1 MLMRRVVVGVLVLL
15 LALAGCSQVLGTADW
30 DKIEVTYTS
39 PEGATDLPMGDYT
52 LVVTPTDASYTLN
65 GDKKSDKLPDGAW
78 TAVSTG
84 VRALGDRK
92 GTACSGKGSITI
104 TASAAGTAKQN
115 FEANGCDAGDVFKQA
130 TDLVAQVIAQI
141 K

>member
-1 MLMRRVVVGVLVLL
+1 MRRVVVSVLVLL
-15 LALAGCSQVLGTADW
+15 LALAGCSQALGTADW

-39 PEGATDLPMGDYT
+39 PEGATDPPMGDYT
-52 LVVTPTDASYTLN
+52 LVVTPTDATYTLN
-65 GDKKSDKLPDGAW
+65 GEKKSDKLPDGAW
-78 TAVSTG
+78 SALSTG
-84 VRALGDRK
+84 VRALGDRT
-92 GTACSGKGSITI
+92 GVACAGKGSISI
-104 TASAAGTAKQN
+104 KASAAGTAKQS